1 MPRTKTIKKSKSV
14 DQKQSFFEALGKRK
28 TAVARVRLFVSGDK
42 EIVVNERT
50 FGSYF
55 PTVELQ
61 QIVKEP
67 LEKIAALPNYKVIA
81 QIKGGGLHAQA
92 EALRHGLAR
101 ALVLFDKEIRKKL
114 KKSGFLTR
122 DARMRER
129 KKPGLKRARRAPQ
142 WRKR

>member
-1 MPRTKTIKKSKSV
+1 M
-14 DQKQSFFEALGKRK
+14 
-28 TAVARVRLFVSGDK
+28 SGDK
-42 EIVVNERT
+42 EIVVNERM

-67 LEKIAALPNYKVIA
+67 LEKIAALSNYKVIA

-101 ALVLFDKEIRKKL
+101 ALVLFDEEIRKKL